1 MNQILKMLED
11 DARLTPAQIAVMT
24 ERDEGDI
31 KRAIAEYEMDG
42 VIVGY
47 QALIDWDRTDREF
60 VSAVIELKVQ
70 PEMEHGFDSVAEKIY
85 RYSEVQSLMLMS
97 GGYDLQVIIEGKT
110 LKEVAHFVASKLS
123 TIDGVISTATH
134 FVLKKYKDHG
144 VIYEAPEVDER
155 NNLLI

>member
-1 MNQILKMLED
+1 MDQILKILED
-11 DARLTPAQIAVMT
+11 DARLTPAQIATMT
-24 ERDEGDI
+24 DSDEADI
-31 KRAIAEYEMDG
+31 KEVIKNYEDEG

-47 QALIDWDRTDREF
+47 QTLVDWDRTDREF

-70 PEMEHGFDSVAEKIY
+70 PEQERGFDAVAEKIY
-85 RYSEVQSLMLMS
+85 RYPEVQALMLMS

-110 LKEVAHFVASKLS
+110 LRDVAHFVASKLS

-144 VIYEAPEVDER
+144 VIYEAPEIDER
-155 NNLLI
+155 SNLLI

>member
-1 MNQILKMLED
+1 MNQILKMLEE

-24 ERDEGDI
+24 ELDEGDI
-31 KRAIAEYEMDG
+31 KKAITDYEKEG

-47 QALIDWDRTDREF
+47 QALIDWDKTDREY

-70 PEMEHGFDSVAEKIY
+70 PEQEHGFDSVAKKICNY
-85 RYSEVQSLMLMS
+85 PEVKSLMLMS

-110 LKEVAHFVASKLS
+110 LKEVAHFVASKVS

-134 FVLKKYKDHG
+134 FVLRKYKDHG

-155 NNLLI
+155 SSLII